1 MNMERQ
7 NIAIVVLSFD
17 GFKDLWQP
25 FFDFFFD
32 CWPDCPYE
40 IYLLNNYKEY
50 NDIRVNNLLVGED
63 ISWSHSLIKG
73 LDKIQE
79 ERVFFIYDDCFF
91 KKINIEQLCKYF
103 LLGVENDLISLQ
115 LRPSSFVSKFG
126 ANEPTLIPSR
136 ALYRNALFLNLI
148 KRKHLL
154 SILKPGESA
163 WDFELNGNARSQEYN
178 YFSIR
183 RSFIDY
189 DHGIVKGKWFNVIN
203 KKLLKKGYKFEKLD
217 RTMSVFETI
226 NLKVKTRF
234 YEFCLY
240 VIPLNF
246 VLKIENMRKN
256 YIYTK

>member
-79 ERVFFIYDDCFF
+79 ERVFFI
-91 KKINIEQLCKYF
+91 
-103 LLGVENDLISLQ
+103 
-115 LRPSSFVSKFG
+115 R
-126 ANEPTLIPSR
+126 SR
-136 ALYRNALFLNLI
+136 
-148 KRKHLL
+148 K
-154 SILKPGESA
+154 
-163 WDFELNGNARSQEYN
+163 
-178 YFSIR
+178 
-183 RSFIDY
+183 
-189 DHGIVKGKWFNVIN
+189 
-203 KKLLKKGYKFEKLD
+203 
-217 RTMSVFETI
+217 
-226 NLKVKTRF
+226 
-234 YEFCLY
+234 
-240 VIPLNF
+240 
-246 VLKIENMRKN
+246 
-256 YIYTK
+256 